1 MAKKQQSK
9 TAAGQYAVLQP
20 IYRDGAIRKPA
31 RIERGVQLDADVVT
45 LTEDEAPEFL
55 ARDLV
60 EPFEPPAA
68 GTPTGDD
75 TGSGGSADA
84 ENRSTGAGGRSRA
97 GADEQ
102 NTGDTTQ
109 PASAGGGQTGGAKT
123 GTQSRSASAA
133 AAAGRGGGGNG

>member
-1 MAKKQQSK
+1 MAKTKQSEK
-9 TAAGQYAVLQP
+9 AGGQYAVLQP

-31 RIERGVQLDADVVT
+31 RIERGIQLGADVVT
-45 LTEDEAPEFL
+45 LTEEEAQDCLEL
-55 ARDLV
+55 GLV

-68 GTPTGDD
+68 GAPTGDD

-84 ENRSTGAGGRSRA
+84 DDRSTGAGGRSRA

-102 NTGDTTQ
+102 NTGDATQ
-109 PASAGGGQTGGAKT
+109 PTSAGGGQTGGAEP
-123 GTQSRSASAA
+123 GTKSGSASAT